1 MSEYVP
7 TTEDVRDW
15 YAHKG
20 GSTLSPYYASK
31 LTRRMNE
38 FDAWLA
44 QHDAEAQ
51 ATALEEAA
59 DEMEG
64 GFNADT
70 LNLERRQI
78 KRWLRARAARIRE
91 GKQK

>member
-1 MSEYVP
+1 MSDYTP
-7 TTEDVRDW
+7 TTEEAQAYYIEGRFHREDDWHLTIWTVRE
-15 YAHKG
+15 G
-20 GSTLSPYYASK
+20 
-31 LTRRMNE
+31 E
-38 FDAWLA
+38 FNRWLA
-44 QHDAEAQ
+44 EVR

-78 KRWLRARAARIRE
+78 KRWLRTRAKTIRE
-91 GKQK
+91 GKTA

>member
-1 MSEYVP
+1 MTEQRMP
-7 TTEDVRDW
+7 TTEQVRQRYVVDTAW
-15 YAHKG
+15 GREQGEA
-20 GSTLSPYYASK
+20 
-31 LTRRMNE
+31 
-38 FDAWLA
+38 FDRWLA
-44 QHDAEAQ
+44 EVR

-78 KRWLRARAARIRE
+78 KRWLRTRAKTIRE
-91 GKQK
+91 GKTA